1 MRLRGRA
8 VRRGGEGAGRAC
20 GRLGNHI
27 RLAKIS
33 LSSANEMDSEAHTG
47 STEERSAVDGEEDG
61 DPMLDCEWQ
70 GQYQRSLG
78 EEGVFGRT
86 ILFRHAD
93 AGGQCEGYHW
103 NNLHTMVSKDAKSA
117 KM

>member
-1 MRLRGRA
+1 
-8 VRRGGEGAGRAC
+8 
-20 GRLGNHI
+20 
-27 RLAKIS
+27 
-33 LSSANEMDSEAHTG
+33 MDSEAHTG

-117 KM
+117 KMYVINVDLRCRTEKCPKPNMEISPSVTKPSC